1 MREVLPLTP
10 YKQLEG
16 APPPP
21 SESSDGSKKKRG
33 MNIDDDIKLA
43 FLHAWIS
50 WSQVP
55 FAFCISENKTK
66 ARQSIE
72 NIIK

>member
-10 YKQLEG
+10 YKQLEV
-16 APPPP
+16 APSPP

-43 FLHAWIS
+43 FLQAWIS

-55 FAFCISENKTK
+55 FAFCISANKTK

-72 NIIK
+72 NIIR